1 MCFISPRAADSNPDC
16 SIPDAGSGE
25 TGRALSRLEGHVNR
39 YLQMSMTPSTAR
51 AYKAA
56 QSRYVAFCARFSL
69 TPLPASEQTLILF
82 AAELA
87 QDLAHSTIRSYL
99 SGVKNLHILSG
110 MADPLPGALRLNL
123 VLKGI
128 RRVKATPPKVKLP
141 VTPFVLRRVRG
152 VLLAEAVDPDGA
164 MI

>member
-1 MCFISPRAADSNPDC
+1 MCFISPRVADSNPDC

-25 TGRALSRLEGHVNR
+25 TGRALSRLEGHVNH
-39 YLQMSMTPSTAR
+39 YLQMSVAPSTAR

-56 QSRYVAFCARFSL
+56 QSRYVAFCAQFSL
-69 TPLPASEQTLILF
+69 PPLPASEQTLRLV
-82 AAELA
+82 AAELT
-87 QDLAHSTIRSYL
+87 QDLAHSRSYL
-99 SGVKNLHILSG
+99 SGVRNLHILSG

-141 VTPFVLRRVRG
+141 VTPLVLRRLRESSWQSRWTRME
-152 VLLAEAVDPDGA
+152 L
-164 MI
+164 